1 MFLSLTAC
9 SIHVRKESRP
19 QHCCSHLVLLITC
32 EFPSNSTA
40 PTRGKKWQYTT
51 SYSAA
56 LEVLRLAHVVA
67 LVEIF
72 GYVSANLIALANG
85 WALGV
90 NAAYFTI
97 GNQAKHEEDSFF
109 WVTLKR
115 WLQWVQAC
123 HATVSWAVVA
133 LLLHVFWIFWFI
145 PHITVWG
152 SCFFAWIPL
161 LLFRFPPLPPLP
173 PPKSHLPH
181 QITPHSSQL
190 HFSSQLITAPLLIS
204 SSQLSSSQLN
214 SSQHPI
220 TAPLLTIHSSQLN
233 SSQLLPLLTIKTHHS
248 STSHHQLITAQLL
261 TIHSSQLN
269 SSQLHF
275 SHLTSHT
282 SLITSSPLTS
292 LITSPLIT
300 APLLRGQQTAFL
312 VAGAA
317 PHNSFKAPHT
327 SSTHMFESCGCLSGG
342 RRSTQSVLEELRR
355 AWPAVGP
362 RLLFAWQ
369 AQYTERPGGAAARV
383 AAAGAA
389 AAFRVAGAVHRASW
403 MPFAW
408 QAQHRERPGGAVA
421 RVAAAGAAAAFRVA
435 GAVHYRAS
443 RTTCGAPPLG
453 CFRMA
458 GAVHRARLAGAVHR
472 ASWRSCC
479 LRVASAVHRASWT
492 TCGARGRRWA
502 AAGWRVAGAPH
513 RASWRSS
520 GLALTEAL
528 RETYGVITR
537 VIT

>member
-1 MFLSLTAC
+1 M
-9 SIHVRKESRP
+9 
-19 QHCCSHLVLLITC
+19 
-32 EFPSNSTA
+32 
-40 PTRGKKWQYTT
+40 
-51 SYSAA
+51 
-56 LEVLRLAHVVA
+56 
-67 LVEIF
+67 
-72 GYVSANLIALANG
+72 
-85 WALGV
+85 
-90 NAAYFTI
+90 
-97 GNQAKHEEDSFF
+97 
-109 WVTLKR
+109 
-115 WLQWVQAC
+115 
-123 HATVSWAVVA
+123 
-133 LLLHVFWIFWFI
+133 
-145 PHITVWG
+145 WG

-190 HFSSQLITAPLLIS
+190 HFSSQLITAPLLI
-204 SSQLSSSQLN
+204 SSSQLN

-389 AAFRVAGAVHRASW
+389 AAFRVAGAVHRGPGCLSRGRRSTESVLEELWRAW
-403 MPFAW
+403 PPLGPRLPFAW
-408 QAQHRERPGGAVA
+408 QAQYIIEPPGQLAARPRWAAFAWQAQYTELAWQAQYTEPPGGAAAFVWQAQCTEPPGRPAA
-421 RVAAAGAAAAFRVA
+421 RVAAAG
-435 GAVHYRAS
+435 
-443 RTTCGAPPLG
+443 PL
-453 CFRMA
+453 
-458 GAVHRARLAGAVHR
+458 LAGVWQAHHTEPPGGVLG
-472 ASWRSCC
+472 SLS
-479 LRVASAVHRASWT
+479 LRHCVR
-492 TCGARGRRWA
+492 
-502 AAGWRVAGAPH
+502 
-513 RASWRSS
+513 
-520 GLALTEAL
+520 LMEL
-528 RETYGVITR
+528 
-537 VIT
+537 